1 LPLGVFCVVF
11 LLLGIVQWKLS
22 NQPLLVAERFQT
34 GAGWFQVTLTALYG
48 GLVAWHM
55 QDPSQSAR
63 WRHITW
69 SLFSF
74 LFFSQLVIGITVDE
88 RFLMSGHLH
97 LPIPAMILAGPL
109 YRMQLS
115 FMTILFISTVLLPG
129 PAWCSHLCYFGALD
143 HLAAHSQTGRKTTHS
158 FKRVASYNRKNRR
171 ILPYSIFTL
180 VIAAALLLRWLNAP
194 SRVATLAGIA
204 FGASGL
210 LIMGFVSRPHQKM
223 RHCTQYCPVGTLV
236 HWLRPFHPF
245 TITLSDQCTS
255 CQRCTAYCPYEAL
268 RPEDIARKKPG
279 CTCTTCGDC
288 LAACPHK
295 AINYRFFR
303 ADPRLSR
310 QLYLFITI
318 SLHAVF
324 MALAKV

>member
-1 LPLGVFCVVF
+1 M
-11 LLLGIVQWKLS
+11 LLGIVQWKLS
-22 NQPLLVAERFQT
+22 NHPLLVAERFQK
-34 GAGWFQVTLTALYG
+34 GAGWFQVVLTAFYG

-69 SLFSF
+69 SLFSL

-97 LPIPAMILAGPL
+97 LPVPAMILAGPL

-115 FMTILFISTVLLPG
+115 FMTILFISTVLLTG

-143 HLAAHSQTGRKTTHS
+143 HLAAHSQTGRKTVHS
-158 FKRVASYNRKNRR
+158 FKKTASFSRKNRR
-171 ILPYSIFTL
+171 FLPYSIFTL

-194 SRVATLAGIA
+194 SRVATLAGLA
-204 FGASGL
+204 FGVGGL
-210 LIMGFVSRPHQKM
+210 LIMGFVSRLHQKM

-255 CQRCTAYCPYEAL
+255 CQRCTAYCPMRHFVRKTLPEKNRDAPAPL
-268 RPEDIARKKPG
+268 VATASRPARIRPS
-279 CTCTTCGDC
+279 TTVFFG
-288 LAACPHK
+288 LIPACQGNF
-295 AINYRFFR
+295 I
-303 ADPRLSR
+303 
-310 QLYLFITI
+310 YL
-318 SLHAVF
+318 
-324 MALAKV
+324 